1 LIARAASDVCSA
13 LSMTTKLIGTEIFYS
28 TESHFFRLQED
39 KKFPDWGMPRSQE
52 AHLMGSDKPDLQDDT
67 ITDIDDETAEPPNF
81 KVLLHND
88 DFTTKAF
95 VVEILLAV
103 FNKSLE
109 DATRLMW
116 YVHQN
121 GTGVCGIYPLEV
133 AETKI
138 AQVTELARENGFP
151 LKLTLEEE

>member
-1 LIARAASDVCSA
+1 MSR
-13 LSMTTKLIGTEIFYS
+13 
-28 TESHFFRLQED
+28 
-39 KKFPDWGMPRSQE
+39 
-52 AHLMGSDKPDLQDDT
+52 DKPDLQDDT
-67 ITDIDDETAEPPNF
+67 ITFIDEEAAEPPNF

-88 DFTTKAF
+88 DYTPRAF

-109 DATRLMW
+109 DATGLMW
-116 YVHQN
+116 RVHKN
-121 GTGVCGIYPLEV
+121 GIGLCGIYPFEM

-138 AQVTELARENGFP
+138 AQATGLSRENGFP